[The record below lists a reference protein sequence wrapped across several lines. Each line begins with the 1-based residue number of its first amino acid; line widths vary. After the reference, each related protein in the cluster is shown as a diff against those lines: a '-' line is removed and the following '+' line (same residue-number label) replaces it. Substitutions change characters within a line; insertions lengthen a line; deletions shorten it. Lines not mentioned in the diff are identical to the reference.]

1 MRRAAPVFSRGPA
14 PKHIPRK
21 QTPPSSLKKTIYKRI
36 PIPGSVGKYVTIRS
50 RDLTRSVDIFY
61 DHKHATLQTSV
72 LLKIRSART
81 YPDIIRV
88 LNKANRE

>member
-21 QTPPSSLKKTIYKRI
+21 QSPPSSLKKTIYKRI

-61 DHKHATLQTSV
+61 DRKHATLQTSV
-72 LLKIRSART
+72 LLQIRSARS